1 MTRFGTTL
9 TRLAAGTLA
18 ALVIGG
24 CRTMSF
30 SPEKQTAYRME
41 RHLNGWRVLI
51 QQSVPEVH
59 NAIAAALKDLEL
71 KPITDQADKLS
82 ATVDGIFADNM
93 DFEIKLESM
102 APKLT
107 RMTIKCGV
115 LGNEARSKSLF
126 RAIEKHL

>member
-1 MTRFGTTL
+1 MNWFKTTSTRIAIG
-9 TRLAAGTLA
+9 ALA
-18 ALVIGG
+18 ALAVGG
-24 CRTMSF
+24 CRTLSF

-41 RHLNGWRVLI
+41 RHFNGWRVLV
-51 QQSVPEVH
+51 QESVPEVH
-59 NAIAAALKDLEL
+59 AAIVAALKDLEL

-82 ATVDGIFADNM
+82 ATVDGMFADNM

-115 LGNEARSKSLF
+115 LGDEARSKSLF
-126 RAIEKHL
+126 RAIEKHF